1 MNSNN
6 YSKLINQ
13 VSTVVRG
20 FLNPITVFKPTI
32 KDQNVREVWWHIGMS
47 SASGS
52 EVVAEWSKTLISQI
66 HFFVYFS

>member
-52 EVVAEWSKTLISQI
+52 EVV
-66 HFFVYFS
+66 V